1 MAQIELNDVTVSF
14 PLYNVASRS
23 LKNNLMGI
31 ATGGRLAASAK
42 QYVVVDSLKS
52 ISFKLQHGDRL
63 GLIGHNGAGKSTLL
77 RVIAG
82 IYQPQH
88 GTVYTKGEVVTLFEI
103 SLGLDMDATGYE
115 NIRIRAALLGIDSG
129 TLDTLLDD
137 IVAFTDLGNYLS
149 MPLRAYS
156 QGMMMRL
163 AFAVCTSITPEIL
176 LLDEWIGVGDA
187 HFIKKAEDR
196 MNSMVE
202 KTGIL
207 VLASHNNNLLKEV
220 CNKGLVL
227 EHGQPKFL
235 GPIDDALAYYDTKS
249 SVT

>member
-1 MAQIELNDVTVSF
+1 MAKIELHDVTVSF

-31 ATGGRLAASAK
+31 ATGGRLASSAK
-42 QYVVVDSLKS
+42 QYVIIDSLKS
-52 ISFKLQHGDRL
+52 VSFKLQHGDRL
-63 GLIGHNGAGKSTLL
+63 ALIGHNGAGKSTLL
-77 RVIAG
+77 RVLAG

-88 GTVYTKGEVVTLFEI
+88 GTVYTEGKIVTLFEI
-103 SLGLDMDATGYE
+103 SLGMDMDATGYE
-115 NIRIRAALLGIDSG
+115 NIRIRAALLGIDDK

-137 IVAFTDLGNYLS
+137 IVTFTDLGNYLS

-163 AFAVCTSITPEIL
+163 AFAVCTTISPEIL

-187 HFIKKAEDR
+187 HFIKKAEAR
-196 MNSMVE
+196 MNAMVE

-207 VLASHNNNLLKEV
+207 VLASHNNNLLKQV

-227 EHGQPKFL
+227 EHGQPKFF
-235 GPIDDALAYYDTKS
+235 GTVDDALAFYDSIPAAT
-249 SVT
+249 